1 MSEQRS
7 THLDNGFPTDKHT
20 QTERGRDG
28 QAKENN
34 RKATGRVVFLHST
47 TTVLPMTLKSKKKL
61 GTKKCNQEVLEQSLF
76 DVTTGGQPEYVPS
89 PFGTYPSSRD
99 RMEYI
104 HSRIRPWGKASK
116 QASGKWYKQ
125 KNIKKNKQT
134 NNSSVNLI
142 DFPDTLPNGPPAH
155 HSHRSDIPI
164 ARFLIMRLDVIQ
176 VLVE

>member
-1 MSEQRS
+1 
-7 THLDNGFPTDKHT
+7 
-20 QTERGRDG
+20 
-28 QAKENN
+28 
-34 RKATGRVVFLHST
+34 
-47 TTVLPMTLKSKKKL
+47 MTLKSKKKL

-176 VLVE
+176 VLVEW